1 MQEQVNERTVA
12 LSISG
17 AKLTARILAKAMREF
32 LRDKNKQPAKAG
44 KPQITQ
50 RGKTTMKNLT
60 AKGESLSNIEIT
72 DANIKSFE
80 RAARKYNIDFS
91 LKMDKSASPPKW
103 LVFFKAKDAESM
115 TAAFKD
121 FSAKTLTKTKKPS
134 VLEQVSKFAELIKNA
149 VVDRV
154 KNRNRGGH
162 EL

>member
-12 LSISG
+12 LAVRG
-17 AKLTARILAKAMREF
+17 TKLTAQMLARAMREF
-32 LRDKNKQPAKAG
+32 LRNRNKQPAKAG
-44 KPQITQ
+44 KPKIIQ
-50 RGKTTMKNLT
+50 RGKTTMNKLT
-60 AKGESLSNIEIT
+60 ARGESLSNIEIT
-72 DANIKSFE
+72 DDNIISFE

-91 LKMDKSASPPKW
+91 LKMDKSMSPPKW
-103 LVFFKAKDAESM
+103 LVFFKAKDADSM

-134 VLEQVSKFAELIKNA
+134 VLDQVAKFAELIKNA

-154 KNRNRGGH
+154 KNKNRGGH